1 MPKTDAYET
10 ELLSA
15 FEGGALK
22 SVATKAELAK
32 FKAAASDT
40 SITDHKVDVQLS
52 SVDLQGNHE
61 TQYLLSM
68 HGMRESIMEG
78 IAEPIDDCYKDLDW

>member
-1 MPKTDAYET
+1 MFKTDAYET
-10 ELLSA
+10 ELLSE

-32 FKAAASDT
+32 FKAAASAT
-40 SITDHKVDVQLS
+40 SITDRKVDVQLS

-68 HGMRESIMEG
+68 PGMRDSIKDGM
-78 IAEPIDDCYKDLDW
+78 AEPLNDCAKDID

>member
-1 MPKTDAYET
+1 MFKTDAYET
-10 ELLSA
+10 ELLSE

-32 FKAAASDT
+32 FKAAASAT
-40 SITDHKVDVQLS
+40 SITDRKVDVQLS

-68 HGMRESIMEG
+68 PGMRDSIKDGM
-78 IAEPIDDCYKDLDW
+78 AEPLNDCAKDIDW

>member
-1 MPKTDAYET
+1 MPKTDKYET

-15 FEGGALK
+15 FETGTLK

-32 FKAAASDT
+32 FKAAASAT
-40 SITDHKVDVQLS
+40 SITDHKVDIQLS
-52 SVDLQGNHE
+52 SGDLQGNHE

-68 HGMRESIMEG
+68 PGMRDSIKNGMT
-78 IAEPIDDCYKDLDW
+78 EPIDDCGKDLD

>member
-10 ELLSA
+10 ALLST

-32 FKAAASDT
+32 FKATAST
-40 SITDHKVDVQLS
+40 TDIYDGSFDIQPS
-52 SVDLQGNHE
+52 SG
-61 TQYLLSM
+61 
-68 HGMRESIMEG
+68 
-78 IAEPIDDCYKDLDW
+78 